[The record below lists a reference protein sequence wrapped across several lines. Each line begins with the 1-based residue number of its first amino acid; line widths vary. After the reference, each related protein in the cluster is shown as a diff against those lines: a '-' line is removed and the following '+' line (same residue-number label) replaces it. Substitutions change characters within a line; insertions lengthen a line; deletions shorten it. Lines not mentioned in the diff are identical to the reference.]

1 VGIVRATIHLLR
13 QLDVGDSVDLER
25 VAKLLASRGPRRGA
39 TILRGPDPAAG
50 AGVVLRQEP
59 LDLNLGQVQVGSI
72 SSDVRAR
79 IFDFG
84 AVGIRFTFELEN
96 PKPSELVEMANRLA
110 AESATFDAQA
120 RAQWAQLAAQIR
132 DAVIPW
138 EEEPPLTNLIED
150 FTVFVLPCEL
160 DHPLCSE
167 HVLAHVLLGEP
178 DERRLA
184 PSTIQDLARRTIRY
198 YDDDLVLVD
207 YDAAIIVDKEDPAD
221 LVDIFEIATAQ
232 LLELRFYD
240 AMLSRSMERL
250 LRDVRRAR
258 TTTWLLRSPF
268 RELARRAAILALELG
283 EMTDRLERAITLVG
297 DNYSVMIY
305 REATIRFRLA
315 ETRTSV
321 REKVSII
328 DRLSEALGYEIH
340 ARRDLI
346 LETLVVFLIGL
357 EMIIAFRH

>member
-1 VGIVRATIHLLR
+1 MRATVHVLR
-13 QLDVGDSVDLER
+13 QVDVGDSVNLEEVGKILKSR
-25 VAKLLASRGPRRGA
+25 ELRRGP
-39 TILRGPDPAAG
+39 TILRGPDTAAG
-50 AGVVLRQEP
+50 AGVILRNEP
-59 LDLNLGQVQVGSI
+59 LDVNLGHVDCGSFAT
-72 SSDVRAR
+72 DVRAR

-84 AVGIRFTFELEN
+84 AIAIRFTFSLDEPTPEG
-96 PKPSELVEMANRLA
+96 LVEVANRLA
-110 AESATFDAQA
+110 AESQSFDAQA
-120 RAQWAQLAAQIR
+120 RRQWAALALQIQK
-132 DAVIPW
+132 AVVPW
-138 EEEPPLTNLIED
+138 EEEPPTELAED
-150 FTVFVLPCEL
+150 FTVFVLPCDL
-160 DHPLCSE
+160 DSPL
-167 HVLAHVLLGEP
+167 VADPILGHVLLGEP
-178 DERRLA
+178 ISRRLA
-184 PSTIQDLARRTIRY
+184 PSTVQDIARRKIRY

-268 RELARRAAILALELG
+268 RQLARRAAILALELG

-297 DNYSVMIY
+297 DTYSALIY
-305 REATIRFRLA
+305 REAALRFRLA

-321 REKVSII
+321 REKVAII

-340 ARRDLI
+340 ARRDLV
-346 LETLVVFLIGL
+346 LEMLVVFLIAL
-357 EMIIAFRH
+357 EIVIAFRH